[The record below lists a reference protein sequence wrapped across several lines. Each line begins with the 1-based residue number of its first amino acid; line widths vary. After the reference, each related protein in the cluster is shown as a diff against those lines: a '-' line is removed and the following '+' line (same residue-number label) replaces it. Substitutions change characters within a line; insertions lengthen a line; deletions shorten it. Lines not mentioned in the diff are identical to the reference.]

1 MYQKQNKIK
10 MMTPNYLRKH
20 EFLEI
25 NSLCNE
31 CLLLAKMTHNDE
43 IKERIEKI
51 MKIVATKDVFK
62 LK

>member
-1 MYQKQNKIK
+1 

-31 CLLLAKMTHNDE
+31 CLLIAKMTHNDE

-62 LK
+62 IK

>member
-1 MYQKQNKIK
+1 

-31 CLLLAKMTHNDE
+31 CLLISKMINNDE
-43 IKERIEKI
+43 IKRRIEERIEKI
-51 MKIVATKDVFK
+51 MQIVATKDIFK
-62 LK
+62 IK

>member
-1 MYQKQNKIK
+1 
-10 MMTPNYLRKH
+10 MTPNYLRKH
-20 EFLEI
+20 EFLEL

-31 CLLLAKMTHNDE
+31 CLLISKMTHNDE

-51 MKIVATKDVFK
+51 MKIIATKDVFK